1 MVSYGYLVGI
11 VAVLFIYVVLLL
23 ELHLSIC
30 FRYWSI
36 VLCWIPS
43 HVGISGNEKADTAA
57 KSALS
62 LHVTPMKIPA
72 ADLVPR
78 VTMLIS
84 EKWQQFWNSCT
95 GNKLQAIRPTV
106 GNGHQPKPSLSR
118 RDEVVVNRHRIGHTR
133 CTHSY
138 LLTGA
143 DQPECTTC
151 QCPLTVKHILVDCLN
166 FNDTRNK
173 HFVASSMEELFRT
186 ADVHNILDFTKETHF
201 KASYDVYKHFYS
213 SYLALILR

>member
-1 MVSYGYLVGI
+1 MLSLQAISGFKIEVDLVQRFI
-11 VAVLFIYVVLLL
+11 KDYSVLSKSGKTV
-23 ELHLSIC
+23 
-30 FRYWSI
+30 

-43 HVGISGNEKADTAA
+43 HVGIPGNEKADTAA

-62 LHVTPMKIPA
+62 LRVTPMKIPA
-72 ADLVPR
+72 TDLVPR

-106 GNGHQPKPSLSR
+106 GGHQSKSSLSR
-118 RDEVVVNRHRIGHTR
+118 RDEVVINRLRIGHTR

-143 DQPECTTC
+143 DQLSVQLVSAHSLSSTSFF
-151 QCPLTVKHILVDCLN
+151 IVDCFN

-173 HFVASSMEELFRT
+173 HFVAASMEELFRT
-186 ADVHNILDFTKETHF
+186 ANVHNILDFTKETHF
-201 KASYDVYKHFYS
+201 YS
-213 SYLALILR
+213 KL

>member
-1 MVSYGYLVGI
+1 
-11 VAVLFIYVVLLL
+11 
-23 ELHLSIC
+23 
-30 FRYWSI
+30 
-36 VLCWIPS
+36 
-43 HVGISGNEKADTAA
+43 
-57 KSALS
+57 
-62 LHVTPMKIPA
+62 MKIPA

-106 GNGHQPKPSLSR
+106 GGHQPKPSLSR
-118 RDEVVVNRHRIGHTR
+118 RDEVVVNRIGHTR

-143 DQPECTTC
+143 DQPECTTS
-151 QCPLTVKHILVDCLN
+151 QCPLTVKHILVDC
-166 FNDTRNK
+166 FNVDDTGNK

-201 KASYDVYKHFYS
+201 YS
-213 SYLALILR
+213 KL